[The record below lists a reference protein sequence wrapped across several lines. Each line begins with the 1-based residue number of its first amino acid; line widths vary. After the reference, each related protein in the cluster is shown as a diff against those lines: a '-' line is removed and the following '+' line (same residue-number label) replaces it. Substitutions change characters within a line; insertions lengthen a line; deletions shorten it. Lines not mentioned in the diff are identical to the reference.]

1 MAIPSETA
9 ERLIALTIFWMVT
22 QEADIRMWILDE
34 ARKRG
39 ETFKREFM
47 VDRSLDG
54 CRLLPFPSVPWTTL
68 PPRLALRWATEPK
81 VRWAL
86 HRLGLIAGVVAAAS
100 TACRPVASAAFLA
113 LAAAEIYCV
122 FASYASAGWWRL
134 GHFLAVEGFEV
145 HAGTFGK
152 AFRHFLEV
160 FQAGCPYRAGNA
172 RLLRESDAALGR
184 AYVAATVLEA
194 ALLPL
199 VCASELA
206 VLALPGG
213 AALRGSQMALRRCAA
228 AAVAGFHLSNVL
240 LLGIWFGT
248 QNLTVACVLCFYG
261 EAPDAAPRPAA
272 HAAGLAVA
280 LFAAAAAVAR
290 ADRWRLALTAPA
302 IVPEF
307 ALVSKH
313 VCDMPVRD
321 DVRRVN
327 PCLNLLAAELP
338 VFPAACRR
346 RGADVFWGGRKRER
360 DKGIDGLGHFG
371 RAIAEAIAARRGER
385 LPPRFFGESASVFGV
400 YPSRA
405 SATRRASATARRR
418 STATSEAR

>member
-122 FASYASAGWWRL
+122 FALFRPHMHFAPLLYLVAAQLVDRRARFRSLVLLVVVSQSYASAGWWRL

-145 HAGTFGK
+145 DAGTFGK

-248 QNLTVACVLCFYG
+248 QNLTVACVL
-261 EAPDAAPRPAA
+261 PA
-272 HAAGLAVA
+272 
-280 LFAAAAAVAR
+280 
-290 ADRWRLALTAPA
+290 W
-302 IVPEF
+302 
-307 ALVSKH
+307 S
-313 VCDMPVRD
+313 
-321 DVRRVN
+321 
-327 PCLNLLAAELP
+327 
-338 VFPAACRR
+338 
-346 RGADVFWGGRKRER
+346 
-360 DKGIDGLGHFG
+360 
-371 RAIAEAIAARRGER
+371 
-385 LPPRFFGESASVFGV
+385 
-400 YPSRA
+400 
-405 SATRRASATARRR
+405 
-418 STATSEAR
+418 